1 MSSVVDKAAVRASR
15 LIDQLV
21 EDGKLFGASPILTV
35 DPAVNSYV
43 TFTTGAAVRTHAY
56 LSFIS
61 TFQAQVNVYT
71 GATITVP
78 GTQAS
83 LTNFF
88 IGHSNVAT
96 GIVRTGVTAGPLG
109 TKIADF
115 LIPGGSG
122 GNAVGGAVEN
132 AAKVILPPN
141 TTFLFE
147 FDNLA
152 AGSPAPLEFTLNLFE
167 VPL

>member
-1 MSSVVDKAAVRASR
+1 MDIVDKANIRVSR
-15 LIDQLV
+15 GIDQLV

-35 DPAVNSYV
+35 DPAINSLV
-43 TFTTGAAVRTHAY
+43 TVTTGAGVRTHAY
-56 LSFIS
+56 IAFVS

-71 GATITVP
+71 GSTITVP
-78 GTQAS
+78 GT
-83 LTNFF
+83 LVPFTNFF
-88 IGHSNVAT
+88 IGHANAALAT
-96 GIVRTGVTAGPLG
+96 CRTAPTITVLG

-141 TTFLFE
+141 TTFTFE
-147 FDNLA
+147 FDNMS
-152 AGSPAPLEFTLNLFE
+152 AGSPAPLEFTINLFE

>member
-1 MSSVVDKAAVRASR
+1 MSSTIDLDLLRRRR

-21 EDGKLFGASPILTV
+21 EDGKLFGASPITQV
-35 DPAVNSYV
+35 DPAANSFL
-43 TFTTGAAVRTHAY
+43 TLTTGPNVRTHLY
-56 LSFIS
+56 LAFVS

-78 GTQAS
+78 GTAAS
-83 LTNFF
+83 ITNFF
-88 IGHSNVAT
+88 VGHQNVAT
-96 GIVRTGVTAGPLG
+96 AVLRTGVSVSATG

-132 AAKVILPPN
+132 AAKVIVPPN
-141 TTFLFE
+141 TIFLFE
-147 FDNLA
+147 IDNLS
-152 AGSPAPLEFTLNLFE
+152 AGAISPFETTINFYE